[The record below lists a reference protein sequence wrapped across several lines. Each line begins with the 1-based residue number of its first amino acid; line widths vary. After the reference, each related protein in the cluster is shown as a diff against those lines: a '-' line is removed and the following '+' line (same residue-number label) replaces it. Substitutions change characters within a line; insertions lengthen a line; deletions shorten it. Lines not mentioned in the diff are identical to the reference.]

1 MDNTNKLELYMGRIA
16 RSLEDVA
23 SELMVLRLEVKQAV
37 DKLDAPKLGGS
48 PEGTPKMAAKKDY
61 PPLGQTKMSA
71 FVKREENNE

>member
-1 MDNTNKLELYMGRIA
+1 MDNMNKLELYMGRIA

-37 DKLDAPKLGGS
+37 DKLDNDDKESDVA
-48 PEGTPKMAAKKDY
+48 
-61 PPLGQTKMSA
+61 TKMSA

>member
-23 SELMVLRLEVKQAV
+23 SELMALRLETKQAL
-37 DKLDAPKLGGS
+37 DKLDNDDKESG
-48 PEGTPKMAAKKDY
+48 D
-61 PPLGQTKMSA
+61 TKMSA

>member
-37 DKLDAPKLGGS
+37 DKLDNDDKESDVA
-48 PEGTPKMAAKKDY
+48 
-61 PPLGQTKMSA
+61 TKMSA

>member
-37 DKLDAPKLGGS
+37 DKLDNADKETVGPIAS
-48 PEGTPKMAAKKDY
+48 H
-61 PPLGQTKMSA
+61 PPVSYTHLTQPTISS
-71 FVKREENNE
+71 V

>member
-23 SELMVLRLEVKQAV
+23 SELMALRLEIKQAV
-37 DKLDAPKLGGS
+37 DKLDNDDKQSG
-48 PEGTPKMAAKKDY
+48 D
-61 PPLGQTKMSA
+61 TKMSA

>member
-16 RSLEDVA
+16 SALEHVA
-23 SELMVLRLEVKQAV
+23 CGLMALRLEVKQAV

-71 FVKREENNE
+71 FVKKEENNE

>member
-37 DKLDAPKLGGS
+37 DKLDNDDKQSG
-48 PEGTPKMAAKKDY
+48 D
-61 PPLGQTKMSA
+61 TKMSA
-71 FVKREENNE
+71 FVKREDNNE

>member
-23 SELMVLRLEVKQAV
+23 SELMALRLEIKQAV
-37 DKLDAPKLGGS
+37 DKLANDDKESDVA
-48 PEGTPKMAAKKDY
+48 
-61 PPLGQTKMSA
+61 TKMSA

>member
-16 RSLEDVA
+16 SALEDVA

-37 DKLDAPKLGGS
+37 DMLDNDDKDS
-48 PEGTPKMAAKKDY
+48 DAA
-61 PPLGQTKMSA
+61 TKMSA

>member
-37 DKLDAPKLGGS
+37 DKLDNDDKESDVA
-48 PEGTPKMAAKKDY
+48 
-61 PPLGQTKMSA
+61 TKMSA
-71 FVKREENNE
+71 FVKSEETNE

>member
-37 DKLDAPKLGGS
+37 DKLDNDDKES
-48 PEGTPKMAAKKDY
+48 DAA
-61 PPLGQTKMSA
+61 TKMSA

>member
-23 SELMVLRLEVKQAV
+23 SELMALRLEVKPAV
-37 DKLDAPKLGGS
+37 DKLDNDDKESG
-48 PEGTPKMAAKKDY
+48 D
-61 PPLGQTKMSA
+61 TKMSA

>member
-23 SELMVLRLEVKQAV
+23 SELMVLRLEIKQAV
-37 DKLDAPKLGGS
+37 DKLDNDDKES
-48 PEGTPKMAAKKDY
+48 DVE
-61 PPLGQTKMSA
+61 TKMSA

>member
-37 DKLDAPKLGGS
+37 DKLDNDDKQSG
-48 PEGTPKMAAKKDY
+48 D
-61 PPLGQTKMSA
+61 TKMSA
-71 FVKREENNE
+71 FVKRGENNE

>member
-37 DKLDAPKLGGS
+37 DKLDNDDKESG
-48 PEGTPKMAAKKDY
+48 D
-61 PPLGQTKMSA
+61 TKMSA
-71 FVKREENNE
+71 FVKREDNNE

>member
-16 RSLEDVA
+16 RSLENVA

-37 DKLDAPKLGGS
+37 DKLDNDDKESDVA
-48 PEGTPKMAAKKDY
+48 
-61 PPLGQTKMSA
+61 TKMSA

>member
-37 DKLDAPKLGGS
+37 DKLDNDDKES
-48 PEGTPKMAAKKDY
+48 DVE
-61 PPLGQTKMSA
+61 TKMSA